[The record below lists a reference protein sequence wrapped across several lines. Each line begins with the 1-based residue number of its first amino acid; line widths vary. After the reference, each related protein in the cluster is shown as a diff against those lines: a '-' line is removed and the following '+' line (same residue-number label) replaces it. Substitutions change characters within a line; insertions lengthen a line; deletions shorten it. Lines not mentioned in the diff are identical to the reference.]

1 MSGPVIAFHLQKSV
15 LFVRNDRGFPDSY
28 AGDAPDMDIRALI
41 AGLTFALIWSSAFTS
56 ARIIVTNAPPLTV
69 SALRFLIA
77 GLIALAL
84 ARALR
89 QSWKLT
95 PAQWRLT
102 ILFGICQN
110 ALYLGLNFVAMTRVE
125 ASVAAII
132 ASSLPLLV
140 ALAGWLISGETVRP
154 LGLIGLVAGIGGVV
168 LIMGS
173 RVTQGVDLW
182 GIALCGL
189 AALALTFA
197 TLAVRGASAGGN
209 VISVVG
215 WQMLVGS
222 VALTGPAML
231 LETWEATL
239 SPVVIGAFA
248 YTVLLPGLVATLIW
262 FWLVGRIGATR
273 AATFHFLNPV
283 FGVAIAAILLGE
295 AVGPLDI
302 VGVLV
307 TTLGILAVQLSK
319 ASEPTSRHTALR

>member
-1 MSGPVIAFHLQKSV
+1 
-15 LFVRNDRGFPDSY
+15 
-28 AGDAPDMDIRALI
+28 MDIRALL

-56 ARIIVTNAPPLTV
+56 ARIIVTNAPPLTI

-77 GLIALAL
+77 GLIALAI
-84 ARALR
+84 ARALG
-89 QSWKLT
+89 QSWRLT
-95 PAQWRLT
+95 RRQWRLT

-110 ALYLGLNFVAMTRVE
+110 ALYLGLNFVAMTTVE

-154 LGLIGLVAGIGGVV
+154 LGLVGLAAGIGGVV

-173 RVTQGVDLW
+173 RITQGVDLW
-182 GIALCGL
+182 GIGLCGL

-222 VALTGPAML
+222 LALTGPAL
-231 LETWEATL
+231 IFETWNATL
-239 SPVVIGAFA
+239 SPVVIAAFA
-248 YTVLLPGLVATLIW
+248 YTVIMPGLVATLIW

-283 FGVAIAAILLGE
+283 FGVAIAWALLGE
-295 AVGPLDI
+295 AIGPLD
-302 VGVLV
+302 VAGVLV
-307 TTLGILAVQLSK
+307 TTFGILAVQLSK
-319 ASEPTSRHTALR
+319 ASGTHAPSEFR

>member
-1 MSGPVIAFHLQKSV
+1 
-15 LFVRNDRGFPDSY
+15 
-28 AGDAPDMDIRALI
+28 MDIRALL

-84 ARALR
+84 ARALG
-89 QSWKLT
+89 QSWRLT
-95 PAQWRLT
+95 RRQWRLT

-110 ALYLGLNFVAMTRVE
+110 ALYLGLNFVAMTTVE

-140 ALAGWLISGETVRP
+140 ALAGWMISGETVRP
-154 LGLIGLVAGIGGVV
+154 LGLVGLAAGIGGVV

-173 RVTQGVDLW
+173 RITQGVDLW
-182 GIALCGL
+182 GIGLCGL

-222 VALTGPAML
+222 LALTGPAL
-231 LETWEATL
+231 FFETWSATL
-239 SPVVIGAFA
+239 SPAVIAAFA
-248 YTVLLPGLVATLIW
+248 YTVIMPGLVATVIW

-283 FGVAIAAILLGE
+283 FGVAIAWALLGE
-295 AVGPLDI
+295 AIGPLD
-302 VGVLV
+302 VAGVLV
-307 TTLGILAVQLSK
+307 TTFGILAVQLSK
-319 ASEPTSRHTALR
+319 ASDARTPGEAR

>member
-1 MSGPVIAFHLQKSV
+1 
-15 LFVRNDRGFPDSY
+15 
-28 AGDAPDMDIRALI
+28 MDIRALL

-56 ARIIVTNAPPLTV
+56 ARILVTNAPPLTV

-77 GLIALAL
+77 GVIAMAL
-84 ARALR
+84 ARALG
-89 QSWKLT
+89 QSWRLT
-95 PAQWRLT
+95 PQQWRLT

-110 ALYLGLNFVAMTRVE
+110 ALYLGLNFVAMQTVE

-154 LGLIGLVAGIGGVV
+154 LGMIGLAAGIGGVL

-173 RVTQGVDLW
+173 RITQGVDLF
-182 GIALCGL
+182 GIMLCCL

-222 VALTGPAML
+222 AALTGPAL
-231 LETWEATL
+231 LFETWEATL
-239 SPVVIGAFA
+239 SPAVYAAFA

-262 FWLVGRIGATR
+262 FWLVGQIGATR

-283 FGVAIAAILLGE
+283 FGVAIAALLLGE
-295 AVGPLDI
+295 AIGPLDV

-307 TTLGILAVQLSK
+307 TTFGILAVQLSK
-319 ASEPTSRHTALR
+319 TTKPT

>member
-1 MSGPVIAFHLQKSV
+1 
-15 LFVRNDRGFPDSY
+15 
-28 AGDAPDMDIRALI
+28 MDIRALI

-56 ARIIVTNAPPLTV
+56 ARILVTNAPPLTV

-77 GLIALAL
+77 GVIAMAL
-84 ARALR
+84 ARALG
-89 QSWKLT
+89 QSWRLT
-95 PAQWRLT
+95 RQQWRLT

-110 ALYLGLNFVAMTRVE
+110 ALYLGLNFVAMQTVE

-154 LGLIGLVAGIGGVV
+154 LGVIGLAAGIGGVL

-173 RVTQGVDLW
+173 RITQGVDLF
-182 GIALCGL
+182 GILLCCL

-222 VALTGPAML
+222 AALTGPAL
-231 LETWEATL
+231 LFETWEATL
-239 SPVVIGAFA
+239 SPAVYAAFA

-262 FWLVGRIGATR
+262 FWLVGQIGATR

-283 FGVAIAAILLGE
+283 FGVAIAALLLGE
-295 AVGPLDI
+295 TIGPLDV

-307 TTLGILAVQLSK
+307 TTFGILAVQLSK
-319 ASEPTSRHTALR
+319 ATKPT

>member
-1 MSGPVIAFHLQKSV
+1 
-15 LFVRNDRGFPDSY
+15 
-28 AGDAPDMDIRALI
+28 MDIRALL

-56 ARIIVTNAPPLTV
+56 ARILVTNAPPLTV

-77 GLIALAL
+77 GVIAMAL
-84 ARALR
+84 ARALG
-89 QSWKLT
+89 QSWRLT
-95 PAQWRLT
+95 PQQWRLT

-110 ALYLGLNFVAMTRVE
+110 ALYLGLNFVAMQTVE

-154 LGLIGLVAGIGGVV
+154 LGMIGLAAGVGGVL

-173 RVTQGVDLW
+173 RITQGVDLF
-182 GIALCGL
+182 GIMLCCL

-222 VALTGPAML
+222 AALTGPAL
-231 LETWEATL
+231 LFETWEATL
-239 SPVVIGAFA
+239 SPAVYAAFA

-262 FWLVGRIGATR
+262 FWLVGQIGATR

-283 FGVAIAAILLGE
+283 FGVAIAALLLGE
-295 AVGPLDI
+295 AIGPLDV

-307 TTLGILAVQLSK
+307 TTFGILAVQLSK
-319 ASEPTSRHTALR
+319 ATKPT